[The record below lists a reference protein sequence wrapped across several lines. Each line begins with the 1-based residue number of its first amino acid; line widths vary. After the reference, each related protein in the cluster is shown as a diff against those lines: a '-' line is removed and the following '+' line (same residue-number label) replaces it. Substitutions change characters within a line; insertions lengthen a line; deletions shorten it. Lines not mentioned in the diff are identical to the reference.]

1 MENLKGK
8 LAVVTGAA
16 SGIGRALALH
26 LAREGSG
33 LAIVD
38 FDAEGLAETEGLL
51 SRCSARVA
59 SYVMDV
65 GDKENVFSLAETV
78 ARRQGGADLLINNAG
93 ISGQDTFVE
102 MGLDVMER
110 FMQVNFWGVV
120 YGCKA
125 FLPQLMG
132 KPEAHIVNVSSVEG
146 ILAFP
151 FHTAYASSKFAI
163 RGFTEVLRIDLRHTR
178 VGVSCVFPGGIK
190 TNIARNSVR
199 FAKQYMEE
207 HPELAGVIAAKLK
220 DADLHVAA
228 FDSIAQTSA
237 EDAAEAIIAGIKKKQ
252 WRILVGQDAFAL
264 DELQRTHPEDYLD
277 TLAALW
283 PKGLGPDW

>member
-8 LAVVTGAA
+8 MAVVTGAA
-16 SGIGRALALH
+16 SGIGRALALQ
-26 LAREGSG
+26 LASEGCG

-38 FDAEGLAETEGLL
+38 LDAEGLAGTAGLL
-51 SRCSARVA
+51 SPDSAPVA
-59 SYVMDV
+59 SYAMDV
-65 GDKENVFSLAETV
+65 GDKEKMFSLAETV
-78 ARRQGGADLLINNAG
+78 RRQGGADLLINNAG

-102 MGLDVMER
+102 MGLDVMEK
-110 FMQVNFWGVV
+110 FMQVNFWGTV

-132 KPEAHIVNVSSVEG
+132 KPEAHIVNISSVEG

-151 FHTAYASSKFAI
+151 YHTAYASSKFAV

-199 FAKQYMEE
+199 FARQYMQE
-207 HPELAGVIAAKLK
+207 HPELADIIATKLK
-220 DADLHVAA
+220 DADLHIAA
-228 FDSIAQTSA
+228 FESIAQTSA
-237 EDAAEAIIAGIKKKQ
+237 VDAAAAIIAGIKKKQ
-252 WRILVGQDAFAL
+252 WRILIGQDALAL
-264 DELQRTHPEDYLD
+264 DELQRTHPADYLD
-277 TLAALW
+277 TLIQLW